1 MNKEKL
7 MKIIKSRITV
17 GIFGVLVGAMLCTNS
32 TEDQNKIN
40 KYNNVVEE
48 NEDLTATNKELQE
61 KVSKS
66 EKYLSLN
73 DNEKDLVDTKIDEV
87 KQATADEIARQK
99 AEKEEAERKA
109 QEEAERVKQE
119 AEANKYETGLTYDD
133 MARDTTGK
141 IGTYGKFEGKII
153 QVMQGTSYT
162 QYRVAINGDY
172 DKVMLIEI
180 SNDKLTSNLLED
192 DYIYF
197 KGMSMGN
204 VSYKTVL
211 GAKVTVPSMTVDSFT
226 R

>member
-17 GIFGVLVGAMLCTNS
+17 GIFGVLVGAMFCTNS

-40 KYNNVVEE
+40 KYNSIVEE
-48 NEDLTATNKELQE
+48 NEVLTTTNEDLQE
-61 KVSKS
+61 KITKS
-66 EKYLSLN
+66 EKYLSLT
-73 DNEKDLVDTKIDEV
+73 DDEKNLVDTKIDEV
-87 KQATADEIARQK
+87 KQATADELARQK
-99 AEKEEAERKA
+99 AEKEEKERK
-109 QEEAERVKQE
+109 QKEEEERQRQE

-153 QVMQGTSYT
+153 QVMQSTSYT

>member
-1 MNKEKL
+1 MEILK
-7 MKIIKSRITV
+7 KIVKSRITIC
-17 GIFGVLVGAMLCTNS
+17 IFGIMTGAMLSSNT
-32 TEDQNKIN
+32 TEENNKIN
-40 KYNNVVEE
+40 TYDSVVSERD
-48 NEDLTATNKELQE
+48 DLSEKNTELQD
-61 KVSKS
+61 KVTKS
-66 EKYLSLN
+66 EKYLSLT
-73 DNEKDLVDTKIDEV
+73 DEEKTLVDAKIDEV

-109 QEEAERVKQE
+109 QEEAERAKQE

-153 QVMQGTSYT
+153 QVMQNTSYT

-172 DKVMLIEI
+172 DKIMLIEI
-180 SNDKLTSNLLED
+180 NNNKLTSNLLED

-204 VSYKTVL
+204 VSYKSVL
-211 GAKVTVPSMTVDSFT
+211 GAKITIPSMVVDSFT
-226 R
+226 M